1 MKVWSRE
8 SELLE
13 GYKENTEGLTHCIT
27 DYMQFCEENV
37 LPEQQAWINKDI
49 EILLNMKK
57 KMAFISGDRED
68 MRAVQ
73 KEPKRELRR
82 AKNKPTTKRGPRANF
97 IRAMLMRCGGG

>member
-13 GYKENTEGLTHCIT
+13 GYKENAEGLTHCIT

-37 LPEQQAWINKDI
+37 LPERQAWINKDI

-57 KMAFISGDRED
+57 KVAFISGDRED

-73 KEPKRELRR
+73 KEMKRELRR
-82 AKNKPTTKRGPRANF
+82 AKNKPTTKGDLRANF